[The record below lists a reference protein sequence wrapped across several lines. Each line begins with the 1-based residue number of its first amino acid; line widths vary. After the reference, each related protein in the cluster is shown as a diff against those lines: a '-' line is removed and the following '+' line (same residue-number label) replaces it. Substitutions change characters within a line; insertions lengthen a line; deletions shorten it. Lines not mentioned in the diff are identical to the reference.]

1 MTTTSELLTTVA
13 NNTPLVY
20 EAGYKEGL
28 ANSKSSEWKKLIS
41 ITTEEEVNEINVSHE
56 DFPKCK
62 EFIIRTSFEKSAT
75 GANVSLGGARIDLHT
90 DVGFAV
96 GFYYSTTNINASSA
110 AENRCH
116 LFIADGLVFSVGTA
130 EGATGTGQIAANA
143 KTLVG
148 ERVLKDNVTNIR
160 YYLSNSASLFP
171 IGTKFEVYGKVE
183 G

>member
-62 EFIIRTSFEKSAT
+62 EFIVRAVFQKSAT
-75 GANVSLGGARIDLHT
+75 GEDIVLGRSYIYFNDNKQTA
-90 DVGFAV
+90 
-96 GFYYSTTNINASSA
+96 YSFGSNTINKSVVT
-110 AENRCH
+110 EGKVH
-116 LFIADGLVFSVGTA
+116 ITIADKLIYSVGASNIAGQALVTTA
-130 EGATGTGQIAANA
+130 AS
-143 KTLVG
+143 TLIG
-148 ERVLKDNVTNIR
+148 ERYINSDVTNII
-160 YYLSNSASLFP
+160 YKINDNTKVFP
-171 IGTKFEVYGKVE
+171 IGTKFYVYGKVE